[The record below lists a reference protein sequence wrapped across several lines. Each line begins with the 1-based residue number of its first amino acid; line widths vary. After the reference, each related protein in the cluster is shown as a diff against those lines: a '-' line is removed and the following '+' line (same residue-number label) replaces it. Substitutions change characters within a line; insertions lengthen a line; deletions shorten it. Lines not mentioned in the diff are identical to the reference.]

1 MSTNERVALIAG
13 AGSELGQQ
21 TAHRLA
27 AAGYLLALNDLLPV
41 RIEALAAE
49 IMAAGGRAEAH
60 AADLTRKL
68 ALQTMLQA
76 VLEDWGRI
84 DALVFIAGVQPPT
97 PLLDLDEWDW
107 HRTVD
112 ATLTAGFLTMQSVG
126 RTMRELGGGVV
137 VNVAAA
143 APNHAAYTAAAAGL
157 QALSEAAAGELAA
170 HNIKVHWLLQPEAA
184 QIAAL
189 IG

>member
-1 MSTNERVALIAG
+1 MSERVALVAG
-13 AGSELGQQ
+13 AGNALG
-21 TAHRLA
+21 AEVARKLA
-27 AAGYLLALNDLLPV
+27 ASGLRVALNELLPT

-49 IMAAGGRAEAH
+49 VGAAGGQAAAH

-68 ALQTMLQA
+68 ALQTALQA
-76 VLEDWGRI
+76 ILEDWGRI
-84 DALVFIAGVQPPT
+84 DVLVFIASVQPPT

-126 RTMRELGGGVV
+126 RVMRELGGGVI
-137 VNVAAA
+137 VNAAA
-143 APNHAAYTAAAAGL
+143 VAPETAAYAAAAAGL
-157 QALSEAAAGELAA
+157 QALSAAARDELGA
-170 HNIKVHWLLQPEAA
+170 HKIQVHWLQQPTAE
-184 QIAAL
+184 QVTAL